1 MYSFWVQNHFVL
13 PIEVNLKILLCFFS
27 TYIYDGDV
35 ERVTK
40 KATGSSEGG
49 MVHETVERSLWIV
62 CIIFYNAV
70 MLYTPYLYWTQFSK
84 TTVCWKISQS
94 TVSAAFYWQ
103 FLESVP
109 VNNLWYE
116 TRVRQ
121 IRDKWCLKLEKLG
134 GSDTRRYK

>member
-1 MYSFWVQNHFVL
+1 M
-13 PIEVNLKILLCFFS
+13 NLKILLCFFS

-84 TTVCWKISQS
+84 KQFAEKSLSQR
-94 TVSAAFYWQ
+94 
-103 FLESVP
+103 FLQLFTDSF
-109 VNNLWYE
+109 
-116 TRVRQ
+116 
-121 IRDKWCLKLEKLG
+121 
-134 GSDTRRYK
+134 